1 MAEYYV
7 CLLDETFDMINTCL
21 WRESIDR
28 ADSNVQKLFLFGA
41 RSLQL
46 NCGPQALDLAE
57 SLKWKLSNLIY
68 TLTLNR

>member
-7 CLLDETFDMINTCL
+7 CLLDETFDMIKTCL
-21 WRESIDR
+21 WRELIDR

-46 NCGPQALDLAE
+46 DADH
-57 SLKWKLSNLIY
+57 
-68 TLTLNR
+68 TL

>member
-7 CLLDETFDMINTCL
+7 CLLDETFDMIKTCL

-46 NCGPQALDLAE
+46 DADH
-57 SLKWKLSNLIY
+57 
-68 TLTLNR
+68 TL